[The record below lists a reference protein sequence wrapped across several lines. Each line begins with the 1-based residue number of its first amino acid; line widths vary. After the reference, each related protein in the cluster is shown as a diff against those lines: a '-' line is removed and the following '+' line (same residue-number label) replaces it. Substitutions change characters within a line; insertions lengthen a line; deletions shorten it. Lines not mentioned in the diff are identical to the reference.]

1 MKQMSY
7 SRSLAVED
15 GWDVI
20 VCGSGPSGICAAVS
34 AARQGQKTLLL
45 ERYGALGGNLTLG
58 NVTTI
63 MGDIASGG
71 LSGEIDR
78 LLHSPD
84 TATGIDREKAKLRL
98 TRLIS
103 DAGVQFRLQTPVTD
117 VIREG
122 KEIRGFVVLTPE
134 GPACLKGK
142 VYVDATGDGYVA
154 AMAGAEVM
162 YGRDGDGL
170 VQPVSMMYTI
180 DGVDPQN
187 TLTCCHEEHTTVMEN
202 GVEYLA
208 LCKEAERAGRLPKN
222 VSIVRL
228 YHTNV
233 PGERLV
239 NATQYNGCH
248 PLKATEIAQAETILQ
263 QQLEQVNDFLRR
275 EVPGFEHIR
284 VRASAD
290 TLGIRESRRIRGLYE
305 LKAEDL
311 LRGRQFEDA
320 VVNGANF
327 AIGIHKPSGGGQ
339 SETEGCPHQAQPYD
353 IPMRALQPLGLDN
366 LVLAGR
372 CISGSH
378 RAHASY
384 RVMNI
389 AMAVGQAAGCMA
401 SEAAEQQCKVSELS
415 AEAVR
420 RRLTDQGCT
429 LRGKTENK

>member
-1 MKQMSY
+1 MEKISY
-7 SRSLAVED
+7 NRDLPVEG

-20 VCGSGPSGICAAVS
+20 VCGSGPAGICAAVS
-34 AARQGQKTLLL
+34 AARQGEKTLLL

-58 NVTTI
+58 NVTTV
-63 MGDIASGG
+63 MGDISSGG
-71 LSGEIDR
+71 LSKEIDS
-78 LLHSPD
+78 LLNSPD
-84 TATGIDREKAKLRL
+84 SGTGIDRESAKLRL
-98 TRLIS
+98 TRLVS
-103 DAGVQFRLQTPVTD
+103 DAGVAFRLQAPVID
-117 VIREG
+117 VIHDE
-122 KEIRGFVVLTPE
+122 KMIRGLVVQTPE
-134 GPACLKGK
+134 GPVCLQGK

-180 DGVDPQN
+180 DGINPEN
-187 TLTCCHEEHTTVMEN
+187 TLTCCHEEHTTVMKN
-202 GVEYLA
+202 GVEYLQ
-208 LCKEAERAGRLPKN
+208 LCKDAEREGRLPKN

-239 NATQYNGCH
+239 NATQFNGCRT
-248 PLKATEIAQAETILQ
+248 LKAEDIAQAETVLQ
-263 QQLEQVNDFLRR
+263 QQLVQVNEFLRR
-275 EVPGFEHIR
+275 EVPGFEHLR

-305 LKAEDL
+305 LTAEDL
-311 LRGRQFEDA
+311 IAGRRFDDA

-327 AIGIHKPSGGGQ
+327 CIDIHNPSGGGQ
-339 SETEGCPHQAQPYD
+339 AEMEGCPHQAQPYD
-353 IPMRALQPLGLDN
+353 IPMRALQPSGVEN
-366 LVLAGR
+366 LVLSGR

-389 AMAVGQAAGCMA
+389 AMAIGQAAGCMA
-401 SEAAEQQCKVSELS
+401 SEAADRHCRVSEL
-415 AEAVR
+415 EPQAVR
-420 RRLTDQGCT
+420 QRLVRQGCT
-429 LRGKTENK
+429 LRSEN

>member
-1 MKQMSY
+1 MEKISY
-7 SRSLAVED
+7 NRSLPVES

-20 VCGSGPSGICAAVS
+20 VCGSGPAGICAAVS
-34 AARQGQKTLLL
+34 AARQGEKTLLL
-45 ERYGALGGNLTLG
+45 ERYGVLGGNLTLG

-63 MGDIASGG
+63 MGDITSGG
-71 LSGEIDR
+71 LSKEIDR
-78 LLHSPD
+78 LLSSPD
-84 TATGIDREKAKLRL
+84 TATGIDRENAKLLL
-98 TRLIS
+98 TKLVS
-103 DAGVQFRLQTPVTD
+103 DAGVQFRLQAPVTD
-117 VIREG
+117 VIQEG
-122 KEIRGFVVLTPE
+122 NAIRGLVVQSPE
-134 GPACLKGK
+134 GPVCLQGK

-180 DGVDPQN
+180 DGIDPEN
-187 TLTCCHEEHTTVMEN
+187 TLTCCHEEHTTVMKN
-202 GVEYLA
+202 GVEYLQ
-208 LCKEAERAGRLPKN
+208 LCKDAEREGRLPKN

-228 YHTNV
+228 YHTNL

-239 NATQYNGCH
+239 NATQFNGCRT
-248 PLKATEIAQAETILQ
+248 LNAEDIAQAETVLH
-263 QQLEQVNDFLRR
+263 QQLEQVNEFLRK

-290 TLGIRESRRIRGLYE
+290 TLGVRESRRIRGLYE

-311 LRGRQFEDA
+311 LCGRHFDDA

-327 AIGIHKPSGGGQ
+327 AIDIHNPSGGGQ

-353 IPMRALQPLGLDN
+353 IPMRALQPQGLEN

-389 AMAVGQAAGCMA
+389 AMAIGQAAGCMA
-401 SEAAEQQCKVSELS
+401 SEAADRNCPVSEL
-415 AEAVR
+415 EPQAVR
-420 RRLTDQGCT
+420 ERLIRQGCT
-429 LRGKTENK
+429 LRSEN

>member
-1 MKQMSY
+1 MEKISY
-7 SRSLAVED
+7 NRDLPVEG

-20 VCGSGPSGICAAVS
+20 VCGSGPAGICAAVS
-34 AARQGQKTLLL
+34 AARQGEKTLLL

-58 NVTTI
+58 NVTTV
-63 MGDIASGG
+63 MGDISSGG
-71 LSGEIDR
+71 LSKEIDS
-78 LLHSPD
+78 LLNSPD
-84 TATGIDREKAKLRL
+84 SGTGIDRESAKLRL
-98 TRLIS
+98 TRLVS
-103 DAGVQFRLQTPVTD
+103 DAGVAFRLQAPVID
-117 VIREG
+117 VIHDE
-122 KEIRGFVVLTPE
+122 KMIRGLVVQTPE
-134 GPACLKGK
+134 GPVCLQGK

-154 AMAGAEVM
+154 AIAGAEVM

-180 DGVDPQN
+180 DGIDPEN
-187 TLTCCHEEHTTVMEN
+187 TLTCCHEEHTTVMKN
-202 GVEYLA
+202 GVEYLQ
-208 LCKEAERAGRLPKN
+208 LCKDAEREGRLPRN

-239 NATQYNGCH
+239 NATQFNGCRT
-248 PLKATEIAQAETILQ
+248 LKAEDIAQAETVLQ
-263 QQLEQVNDFLRR
+263 QQLVQVNEFLRR

-305 LKAEDL
+305 LTAEDL
-311 LRGRQFEDA
+311 IAGRRFDDA

-327 AIGIHKPSGGGQ
+327 CIDIHNPSGGGQ
-339 SETEGCPHQAQPYD
+339 AEMEGCPHQAQPYD
-353 IPMRALQPLGLDN
+353 IPMRALQPSGVEN
-366 LVLAGR
+366 LVLSGR

-389 AMAVGQAAGCMA
+389 AMAIGQAAGCMA
-401 SEAAEQQCKVSELS
+401 SEAADRRCRVSEL
-415 AEAVR
+415 EPQAVR
-420 RRLTDQGCT
+420 QRLVRQGCT
-429 LRGKTENK
+429 LRGEN

>member
-1 MKQMSY
+1 MEKISY
-7 SRSLAVED
+7 NRDLPVEG

-20 VCGSGPSGICAAVS
+20 VCGSGPAGICAAVS
-34 AARQGQKTLLL
+34 AARQGEKTLLL

-58 NVTTI
+58 NVTTV
-63 MGDIASGG
+63 MGDISSGG
-71 LSGEIDR
+71 LSKEIDS
-78 LLHSPD
+78 LLNSPD
-84 TATGIDREKAKLRL
+84 SGTGIDRESAKLRL
-98 TRLIS
+98 TRLVS
-103 DAGVQFRLQTPVTD
+103 DAGVAFRLQAPVID
-117 VIREG
+117 VIHDE
-122 KEIRGFVVLTPE
+122 KMIRGLVVQTPE
-134 GPACLKGK
+134 GPVCLQGK

-180 DGVDPQN
+180 DGINPEN
-187 TLTCCHEEHTTVMEN
+187 TLTCCHEEHTTVMKN
-202 GVEYLA
+202 GVEYLQ
-208 LCKEAERAGRLPKN
+208 LCKDAEREGRLPKN

-239 NATQYNGCH
+239 NATQFNGCRT
-248 PLKATEIAQAETILQ
+248 LKAEDIAQAETVLQ
-263 QQLEQVNDFLRR
+263 QQLVQVNEFLRR

-305 LKAEDL
+305 LTAEDL
-311 LRGRQFEDA
+311 IAGRRFDDA

-327 AIGIHKPSGGGQ
+327 CIDIHNPSGGGQ
-339 SETEGCPHQAQPYD
+339 AEMEGCPHRAQPYD
-353 IPMRALQPLGLDN
+353 IPMRALQPSGIEN
-366 LVLAGR
+366 LVLSGR

-389 AMAVGQAAGCMA
+389 AMAIGQAAGCMA
-401 SEAAEQQCKVSELS
+401 SEAADRRCRVSEL
-415 AEAVR
+415 EPQAVR
-420 RRLTDQGCT
+420 QRLVRQGCT
-429 LRGKTENK
+429 LRGEN